1 MSIKMATWL
10 NGNGAQPE
18 QHPYAQRRMAGS
30 GLFGGVDRSNNWF
43 HFPITTPVIIEDRRL
58 KLTRVFIHYRLRYS
72 ILREVHVYDGQYRV
86 ADFVAAPPPLVR
98 ALNGS
103 LQPPPEHTANEFV
116 EGVSM
121 FTLSSPLEIRQGIGL
136 SAHVQFDS
144 EVIDGS
150 GIPNLRHLGSVEFYS
165 AGADWV

>member
-1 MSIKMATWL
+1 MCIIHCYS
-10 NGNGAQPE
+10 
-18 QHPYAQRRMAGS
+18 RRRGVRVCD
-30 GLFGGVDRSNNWF
+30 GLS
-43 HFPITTPVIIEDRRL
+43 
-58 KLTRVFIHYRLRYS
+58 
-72 ILREVHVYDGQYRV
+72 RV
-86 ADFVAAPPPLVR
+86 ACCVPPPPPLVR

-165 AGADWV
+165 AGADWA